1 MAAVTLTYNTPVL
14 DTSEST
20 ANKRRRV
27 VMPTSYSHLWLRV
40 YQPDNDCYVE
50 LVDAADAG
58 DRGSN
63 YETVPAGTQRWI
75 YIGRGECAVSCA
87 GTSAA
92 VQLTA
97 VAAEGI

>member
-1 MAAVTLTYNTPVL
+1 MAAVTLSYLTPVR

-27 VMPTSYSHLWLRV
+27 VMPGNYSHLWLRV
-40 YQPDNDCYVE
+40 HQPDHDCYVE
-50 LVDAADAG
+50 LVDAADG
-58 DRGSN
+58 SDRGTA
-63 YETVPAGTQRWI
+63 YETIPAGSQRWVHVP
-75 YIGRGECAVSCA
+75 RGECAVSCA

-92 VQLTA
+92 VELTA